1 MIFFSRSALT
11 ASPVRNLFF
20 QKLCFVTIKMKYE
33 AKPLQKWIPHRRSR
47 ECGAVFDSLRGAGE
61 KNPKRGGGVKAD
73 LKCGDEFGKKR
84 IIPAIV

>member
-47 ECGAVFDSLRGAGE
+47 ECGAVFDNLRGAG
-61 KNPKRGGGVKAD
+61 GGYSCNFKFCAAN
-73 LKCGDEFGKKR
+73 LKSSF
-84 IIPAIV
+84 